1 MSTAILDA
9 NLAALAGH
17 NPRLVQRI
25 RAAQPSPD
33 CAFAPTP
40 QDVPALSLGGSQLC
54 SRHRPLDEA
63 GRFAASIDIV
73 EHAAVV
79 VLGFGAGYHVQRLAE
94 RLRKTGLIIVYEPDV
109 AMLRAVFERVDHSA
123 WISATN
129 LVIADEAEDRASLA
143 SQLAGAEGIVAQGAT
158 IESHLPS
165 RTRLGDG
172 AGRFGKMLADLV
184 SNIRTTMLTTLVH
197 SSTTCRNLS
206 LNLDHY
212 GAGEG
217 IAPLQG
223 IAAGRTALL
232 IAAGPSLSRHYELLA
247 DPSLRERVVI
257 IAVQTCLRPLL
268 RRGIRPHF
276 VTALDYHEIS
286 RHFYDG
292 LDPHELRDITLVCE
306 PKVNR
311 IVIESYPGPIRC
323 VANGFLDR
331 LLGPLARD
339 MGAVPAGS
347 TVAHLSFYLA
357 QYLGCDPIALV
368 GQDLGFT
375 DNLYYGPGAAIHDQ
389 WAPELNA
396 FNTIDMMEWA
406 RVARMKRNL
415 RQARSQSGGSMLID
429 EQMSTYLTQFERDFS
444 NAPQTIIDAQGG
456 GAAKQHTVV
465 RPLEQVLAEAGS
477 TPLPDFAAER
487 RPLNLRRLGEIS
499 RRIQSVRGDVQQ
511 LERISRD
518 TGEVLGKMIERQ
530 RDAAAMKRLF
540 EKVRDNQRRVDRL
553 ERTHD
558 LVNNLNQLG
567 VFKRLRADR
576 RLELTEGLEPLE
588 RQKAQ
593 LERDQTNVRW
603 LADAC
608 AETRHILDDALRVL
622 RGESVSTRIGQGYEG
637 EERGG
642 EDVESHRPRRIAAM
656 IAVDPERDGLLRER
670 SLADA
675 GGGCSLLQ
683 RTLER
688 LGRCRRIESIVL
700 LVPRGLAVGELIDEQ
715 LIDRPVAVR
724 EIDGPIFDE
733 AHAAVAAARQW
744 SDWCWR
750 GGIGGMTIFDEII
763 TPTHMAAAMTELQ
776 LDAAVIVGPDW
787 PLLDWSEST
796 GCDAL
801 IARYLEHPESH
812 RIVFTQAPPGLCGI
826 LIEASLMREMAQ
838 RVRQFTLGSMLSYIP
853 SLPQLDPTSKDACVK
868 LPAEIR
874 NHAGRYIGGQ
884 RVAALAGA
892 IGPQTCGEDLLA
904 AITATPR
911 EVDAWP
917 QQIEI
922 ELTTRRPT
930 QPRWMAD
937 AAAPIDAEIEMVE
950 RVLRGAS
957 ARDDLAV
964 TFGGRGD
971 PLLHPQCREIVE
983 LCRDLGCRGIHIRTD
998 LPDSFDALQ
1007 LLDWPVE
1014 VLSIELQ
1021 AETAATYEA
1030 VMGVNRFDDLR
1041 RRVDALINARS
1052 ARTGSPNRLALP
1064 WIVPRMARCRATLD
1078 EMRNFYD
1085 RWLHYAGA
1093 AMIDPWPGEDDAIA
1107 LDPPSAALDEI
1118 NRRTLQVRADATAF
1132 AGPSAWRGPA
1142 GEDVIDLTGQS
1153 LAAAWSQLQSRVRW
1167 HSDHDEADAP
1177 ALILEFGAA

>member
-1 MSTAILDA
+1 M
-9 NLAALAGH
+9 
-17 NPRLVQRI
+17 
-25 RAAQPSPD
+25 
-33 CAFAPTP
+33 
-40 QDVPALSLGGSQLC
+40 C

-63 GRFAASIDIV
+63 DRFAASVDIV

-79 VLGFGAGYHVQRLAE
+79 VLGFGAGYHVQRVAE

-123 WISATN
+123 WINATN

-143 SQLAGAEGIVAQGAT
+143 SQLAGAEGIVAQGTT

-165 RTRLGDG
+165 RTRLGEG

-257 IAVQTCLRPLL
+257 IAVQSCLRPLL

-292 LDPHELRDITLVCE
+292 LDPHELRNITLVCE

-311 IVIESYPGPIRC
+311 IVVESYPGPIRC

-357 QYLGCDPIALV
+357 QYLGCDPIVLV

-389 WAPELNA
+389 WAPEINA

-415 RQARSQSGGSMLID
+415 RQAPSQSGAPMLID

-444 NAPQTIIDAQGG
+444 RAPQTIIDAQGG
-456 GAAKQHTVV
+456 GAAKQHTLV
-465 RPLEQVLAEAGS
+465 RPLAEVIAEAGS
-477 TPLPDFAAER
+477 TPLPDFTAER
-487 RPLNLRRLGEIS
+487 RPLNPKRLGEIS
-499 RRIQSVRGDVQQ
+499 RRIQSVCGDVQE

-518 TGEVLGKMIERQ
+518 TGRVLGEMAARQ

-540 EKVRDNQRRVDRL
+540 QKVRDNQRRVDGL

-576 RLELTEGLEPLE
+576 RLELTEGLDPLE

-608 AETRHILDDALRVL
+608 AEARHILDDALRVL
-622 RGESVSTRIGQGYEG
+622 RGEAVSTRIGEGYA
-637 EERGG
+637 G
-642 EDVESHRPRRIAAM
+642 EDAPDGDVLAQRPRRIAAM
-656 IAVDPERDGLLRER
+656 IAVDPARDGLLREP
-670 SLADA
+670 SL
-675 GGGCSLLQ
+675 GGAANDGALLQ

-700 LVPRGLAVGELIDEQ
+700 LVPRSFAVCELIHAEA
-715 LIDRPVAVR
+715 IDRPLVVR
-724 EIDGPIFDE
+724 EIDGPVFDD
-733 AHAAVAAARQW
+733 AHPAVAAARQW

-750 GGIGGMTIFDEII
+750 GGIGGMTVFDEI
-763 TPTHMAAAMTELQ
+763 MAPACMAEAMDELG
-776 LDAAVIVGPDW
+776 LDAVVVVGPDW

-801 IARYLEHPESH
+801 VARYLEHPESH
-812 RIVFTQAPPGLCGI
+812 RLVFTQAPPGLCGV
-826 LIEASLMREMAQ
+826 LVEASLMREMAQ

-853 SLPQLDPTSKDACVK
+853 SLPQLDPTSKDACIK

-884 RVAALAGA
+884 RVAALADA
-892 IGPQTCGEDLLA
+892 IGPESCGTELLA
-904 AITATPR
+904 AIGAAPR
-911 EVDAWP
+911 EVDALP

-922 ELTTRRPT
+922 ELTTRRVT
-930 QPRWMAD
+930 QPRWLTEAV
-937 AAAPIDAEIEMVE
+937 APTDVEVELVE
-950 RVLRGAS
+950 RVLHEAAGRG
-957 ARDDLAV
+957 DLAV

-971 PLLHPQCREIVE
+971 PLLHPRCREIVQ
-983 LCRDLGCRGIHIRTD
+983 LCRNLGCRAIHIRTD
-998 LPDSFDALQ
+998 LPESFDALQ
-1007 LLDWPVE
+1007 LFDWPVD
-1014 VLSIELQ
+1014 VISIELQ
-1021 AETAATYEA
+1021 AETAATYRA
-1030 VMGVNRFDDLR
+1030 VMGVDRFDDLR
-1041 RRVDALINARS
+1041 RRVDALINART
-1052 ARTGSPNRLALP
+1052 ARTGNPNRLALP
-1064 WIVPRMARCRATLD
+1064 WIVPRMARCRATMD

-1093 AMIDPWPGEDDAIA
+1093 AMIDPWPGEDGTISLEA
-1107 LDPPSAALDEI
+1107 PPAARDEL
-1118 NRRTLQVRADATAF
+1118 NRRIMHMRADATAF
-1132 AGPSAWRGPA
+1132 SGPSGWGAPA
-1142 GEDVIDLTGQS
+1142 PEDTIDLTAQS
-1153 LAAAWSQLQSRVRW
+1153 LAEAWSQLQSRLRW
-1167 HSDHDEADAP
+1167 QSNHEEADAP